1 MTSRDVTPNPSDVE
15 GVGLRSVMVCFTP
28 ICRVLVSVREGG
40 CDGLDTV
47 SVREGGCDG
56 LDTVCVRVCVTLLD
70 HI

>member
-47 SVREGGCDG
+47 CVCESLCD
-56 LDTVCVRVCVTLLD
+56 TS
-70 HI
+70 